1 MPEYANCIYVQRL
14 LCLGGSDY
22 RFQPNILDESTT
34 ALGRYEYSL
43 ELIFLHSLAVSFLRG
58 ILAIQCICKVLIL
71 LIKSIKITL
80 RQTQYP

>member
-22 RFQPNILDESTT
+22 RFQPNILDELTT
-34 ALGRYEYSL
+34 ALDRYEYSL

-58 ILAIQCICKVLIL
+58 LLAIQAFA
-71 LIKSIKITL
+71 
-80 RQTQYP
+80 RY